1 MNKCTID
8 IKKIAKKF
16 LDKKYRLTGLERV
29 ALLYAYYN
37 ELLEDIDQDIES
49 DLDLEDQI
57 IEEWVINLFVP
68 PEDEID
74 LELAAL
80 SILGSK

>member
-16 LDKKYRLTGLERV
+16 LDKKYRLTDLERV
-29 ALLYAYYN
+29 ALLYTYYN
-37 ELLEDIDQDIES
+37 ELLEDLDQDIES

>member
-16 LDKKYRLTGLERV
+16 LDKKYRLTDLERV
-29 ALLYAYYN
+29 ALLYTYYN
-37 ELLEDIDQDIES
+37 ELLEDLDQDIES

-68 PEDEID
+68 PEDKID